1 MRALLV
7 DDEPLALEYL
17 KKKLEYDIGGVN
29 VVGLCSNPHQVV
41 GLAEQQHPDVVFLD
55 IHMPEMNG
63 LELGEQLQAAV
74 PGAEIV
80 FVTGYDQY
88 AVRAFELYALDY
100 IMKPVR
106 MDRLRQT
113 VQRLR
118 ERLQQDAEISEK
130 NKPPLFLCFNQ
141 LRFKMPGMEPQAL
154 KWRTSKA
161 QELFAYLLHHRER
174 TVDRGT
180 LIELL
185 WPDFEVSRATQQL
198 YTTIYHI
205 RQTLSKA
212 GLTMIRIIKGELE
225 AGYRLTIGGA
235 RVDVEEWEQ
244 RLKRLEAI
252 DLTNAEEYE
261 QVLDQF
267 EGNYLGEY
275 EYLWAEYERER
286 IRLLWLQ
293 HAQHLAEFYID
304 HDNTKAAIHVNL
316 RIQRKLPDREETY
329 LTLMKLYD
337 ASGDQ
342 AGVEEQYSLLAK
354 RMQELELAIPPRILE
369 WYARWKQRHV
379 H

>member
-29 VVGLCSNPHQVV
+29 VVGLCSNPYQVV
-41 GLAEQQHPDVVFLD
+41 GVAVKQRPDVVFLD

-74 PGAEIV
+74 PHTEIV

-106 MDRLRQT
+106 LDRLRLT

-118 ERLQQDAEISEK
+118 ERLQEDPEASGNAK
-130 NKPPLFLCFNQ
+130 TPLFLCFNQ
-141 LRFKMPGMEPQAL
+141 LRVQLPGMEPQTL
-154 KWRTSKA
+154 KWRTNKA

-235 RVDVEEWEQ
+235 RVDVEEWEH

-252 DLTNAEEYE
+252 DLTNAEEHE

-293 HAQHLAEFYID
+293 HAENLARFYMD
-304 HDNTKAAIHVNL
+304 RGKTKAAIHVNL
-316 RIQRKLPDREETY
+316 RIQRQLPDREETY
-329 LTLMKLYD
+329 LTLMTLYD
-337 ASGDQ
+337 SLGDTS
-342 AGVEEQYSLLAK
+342 GVEEQYWLLAT
-354 RMQELELAIPPRILE
+354 RMRELELAFPPRILA
-369 WYARWKQRHV
+369 WYEQWKQQTR
-379 H
+379 

>member
-29 VVGLCSNPHQVV
+29 VVGLCSNPYQVV
-41 GLAEQQHPDVVFLD
+41 GVAVKQRPDVVFLD

-74 PGAEIV
+74 PHTEIV

-100 IMKPVR
+100 IMKPLR
-106 MDRLRQT
+106 LDRLRLT

-118 ERLQQDAEISEK
+118 ERLQEDPEASGK
-130 NKPPLFLCFNQ
+130 AKTPLFLCFNQ
-141 LRFKMPGMEPQAL
+141 LRVQLPGMEPQTL
-154 KWRTSKA
+154 KWRTNKA

-185 WPDFEVSRATQQL
+185 WPDFDVSRATQQL

-293 HAQHLAEFYID
+293 HAENLARFYMD
-304 HDNTKAAIHVNL
+304 RGKRKAAIDVNL
-316 RIQRKLPDREETY
+316 RIQRQLPDREETY
-329 LTLMKLYD
+329 LTLMTLYD
-337 ASGDQ
+337 SLGDASS
-342 AGVEEQYSLLAK
+342 VEEQYWLLAT
-354 RMQELELAIPPRILE
+354 RMRELELAFPPRILA
-369 WYARWKQRHV
+369 WYEQWKQQTR
-379 H
+379 

>member
-29 VVGLCSNPHQVV
+29 VVGLCSNPYQVV
-41 GLAEQQHPDVVFLD
+41 GVAVKQRPDVVFLD

-74 PGAEIV
+74 PHTEIV

-106 MDRLRQT
+106 LDRLRLT

-118 ERLQQDAEISEK
+118 ERLQEDPEASGK
-130 NKPPLFLCFNQ
+130 AKTPLFLCFNQ
-141 LRFKMPGMEPQAL
+141 LRVQLPGMEPQTL
-154 KWRTSKA
+154 KWRTNKA

-185 WPDFEVSRATQQL
+185 WPDFDVSRATQQL

-293 HAQHLAEFYID
+293 HAENLARFYMD
-304 HDNTKAAIHVNL
+304 RGKRKAAIDVNL
-316 RIQRKLPDREETY
+316 RIQRQLPDREETY
-329 LTLMKLYD
+329 LTLMTLYD
-337 ASGDQ
+337 SLGDASS
-342 AGVEEQYSLLAK
+342 VEEQYWLLAT
-354 RMQELELAIPPRILE
+354 RMRELELAFPPRILA
-369 WYARWKQRHV
+369 WYEQWKQQTR
-379 H
+379 

>member
-29 VVGLCSNPHQVV
+29 VVGLCSNPYQVV
-41 GLAEQQHPDVVFLD
+41 GVAVKQRPDVVFLD

-74 PGAEIV
+74 PHTEIV

-106 MDRLRQT
+106 LDRLRLT

-118 ERLQQDAEISEK
+118 ERLQEDPEASGK
-130 NKPPLFLCFNQ
+130 AKTPLFLCFNQ
-141 LRFKMPGMEPQAL
+141 LRVQLPGMEPQTL
-154 KWRTSKA
+154 KWRTNKA

-185 WPDFEVSRATQQL
+185 WPDFDVSRATQQL

-205 RQTLSKA
+205 RQTLSKV

-293 HAQHLAEFYID
+293 HAENLARFYMD
-304 HDNTKAAIHVNL
+304 RGKRKAAIDVNL
-316 RIQRKLPDREETY
+316 RIQRQLPDREETY
-329 LTLMKLYD
+329 LTLMTLYD
-337 ASGDQ
+337 SLGDASS
-342 AGVEEQYSLLAK
+342 VEEQYWLLAT
-354 RMQELELAIPPRILE
+354 RMRELELAFPPRILA
-369 WYARWKQRHV
+369 WYEQWKQQTR
-379 H
+379 

>member
-29 VVGLCSNPHQVV
+29 VVGLCSNPYQVV
-41 GLAEQQHPDVVFLD
+41 GVAVKQRPDVVFLD

-74 PGAEIV
+74 PHTEIV

-106 MDRLRQT
+106 LDRLRLT

-118 ERLQQDAEISEK
+118 ERLQEDPEASGK
-130 NKPPLFLCFNQ
+130 AKTPLFLCFNQ
-141 LRFKMPGMEPQAL
+141 LRVQLPGMEPQTL
-154 KWRTSKA
+154 KWRTNKA

-185 WPDFEVSRATQQL
+185 WPDFDVSRATQQL

-293 HAQHLAEFYID
+293 HAENLARFYMD
-304 HDNTKAAIHVNL
+304 RGKRKAAIDVNL
-316 RIQRKLPDREETY
+316 RIQRQLPDREETY
-329 LTLMKLYD
+329 LTLMTLYD
-337 ASGDQ
+337 SLGDASS
-342 AGVEEQYSLLAK
+342 VEEQYWLLAT
-354 RMQELELAIPPRILE
+354 RMRELELVFPPRILA
-369 WYARWKQRHV
+369 WYEQWKQQTR
-379 H
+379 